1 MKMPMLS
8 RGFVQIYT
16 GDGKGKTTAALG
28 LSLRALGAGFR
39 VFFAQ
44 FLKSGEYSEIK
55 ALKVFAPRVEIA
67 QFGRGCFVRGRPEKE
82 DFELAQRG
90 LRLAREKIFSGAFE
104 LVVLDELNLA
114 LHFGLIPLE
123 EVLSLLEERPQ
134 GVELVITGR
143 YAPKPLL
150 EVADLVTEMREVKH
164 YYRQGVKAR
173 VGIEK

>member
-1 MKMPMLS
+1 MPGLS
-8 RGFVQIYT
+8 KGFVQVYT
-16 GDGKGKTTAALG
+16 GNGKGKTTAALG

-55 ALKVFAPRVEIA
+55 ALKLFEPRVEIV
-67 QFGRGCFVRGRPEKE
+67 QFGKGCFVRGRPERE
-82 DFELAQRG
+82 DFELA
-90 LRLAREKIFSGAFE
+90 REGFSLCRAKVLSRDFE

-123 EVLSLLEERPQ
+123 EVLSLIEERPQ

-143 YAPKPLL
+143 YAPEPLL
-150 EVADLVTEMREVKH
+150 EAADLVTEMREVKH

>member
-1 MKMPMLS
+1 MPGLS
-8 RGFVQIYT
+8 KGFVQVYT
-16 GDGKGKTTAALG
+16 GNGKGKTTAALG

-55 ALKVFAPRVEIA
+55 ALKVFEPRVEIA
-67 QFGRGCFVRGRPEKE
+67 QFGKGCFVRGRPGPE
-82 DFELAQRG
+82 DFELARKG
-90 LRLAREKIFSGAFE
+90 FSLCRAKVLSRDFE

-123 EVLSLLEERPQ
+123 EVLSLIEERPQ

-143 YAPKPLL
+143 YAPEPLL
-150 EVADLVTEMREVKH
+150 EAADLVTEMREVKH